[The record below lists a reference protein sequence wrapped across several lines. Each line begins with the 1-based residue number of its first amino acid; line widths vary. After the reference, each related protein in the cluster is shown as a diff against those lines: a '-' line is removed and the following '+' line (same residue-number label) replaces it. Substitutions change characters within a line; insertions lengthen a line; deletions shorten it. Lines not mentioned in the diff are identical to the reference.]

1 MSLATK
7 WGTLSQKENSN
18 SGNFTK
24 TAPLFFGFL
33 FLVHFRHRHI
43 TMHTQGV
50 SSTLLWSLIS
60 LVTLPAVDSFTN
72 RRFLSASSFVEFRS
86 GWGAMTTDQ
95 TDVQPLN
102 LVPAIDI
109 YAKVPPT
116 KFDAGSLQPGSAVE
130 KWAVERSS
138 SGSDPFKLV
147 AQELAPFSDNIKVV
161 LKPQKTSF
169 DLSSRIW
176 CQVFTVTTQ
185 ELVEADHPILSSA
198 AKHFFEQ
205 RHGKR
210 FRPTIVMLMGMLL
223 SSLLW
228 PMRDTDSSWQTFSLR
243 KSTAFFDL
251 YLSQS
256 DSWNHVKY
264 RNRRVCKASSTWP
277 DNRNDPRRKV
287 NSQLW
292 HFVRYF
298 SSHEYF
304 LLLFSFDSLIHDDVL
319 DEADTRRGGDAV
331 HKMYSNKVFG
341 DVILPVLTL
350 KSKICFLSICPTLG
364 CGAGWRLSS
373 CACFSFTR

>member
-1 MSLATK
+1 MRDTFPKGKTTIAAILRRQPPFFLDFCSL
-7 WGTLSQKENSN
+7 
-18 SGNFTK
+18 FTFV
-24 TAPLFFGFL
+24 T
-33 FLVHFRHRHI
+33 VI

-169 DLSSRIW
+169 DLSSRI
-176 CQVFTVTTQ
+176 
-185 ELVEADHPILSSA
+185 
-198 AKHFFEQ
+198 
-205 RHGKR
+205 
-210 FRPTIVMLMGMLL
+210 
-223 SSLLW
+223 
-228 PMRDTDSSWQTFSLR
+228 
-243 KSTAFFDL
+243 
-251 YLSQS
+251 
-256 DSWNHVKY
+256 
-264 RNRRVCKASSTWP
+264 
-277 DNRNDPRRKV
+277 
-287 NSQLW
+287 
-292 HFVRYF
+292 
-298 SSHEYF
+298 
-304 LLLFSFDSLIHDDVL
+304 
-319 DEADTRRGGDAV
+319 
-331 HKMYSNKVFG
+331 
-341 DVILPVLTL
+341 
-350 KSKICFLSICPTLG
+350 
-364 CGAGWRLSS
+364 
-373 CACFSFTR
+373 